1 MDHLAL
7 RIEHAKEQHLRPQ
20 LQLIIRINGRSLI
33 DLVRPVEL
41 PFRTIEGHPEKA
53 GDYGWL
59 HPFACEIFVEPDEH
73 ETHLLGCTCGEADC
87 WPIFGRIT
95 KTPNTVQWHSFYNPF
110 RLEKY
115 LSKVNCDDGRIFIP
129 WDYAA
134 LGPFEFDR
142 KQYEEAIATVQPLY
156 EAERAKQKKTE
167 TNEYETL
174 KLDQPSPSALEGTPS
189 KEVR

>member
-1 MDHLAL
+1 MDH
-7 RIEHAKEQHLRPQ
+7 IELQWHDRREDHLGHRKELH
-20 LQLIIRINGRSLI
+20 IFINGQSLI

-59 HPFACEIFVEPDEH
+59 HPFECEIFVEPDAL

-87 WPIFGRIT
+87 WPLWGRIK

-110 RLEKY
+110 RLEKH
-115 LSKVNCDDGRIFIP
+115 LKIVACNDGRIFIP

-134 LGPFEFDR
+134 LGPFEFDSN
-142 KQYEEAIATVQPLY
+142 QYNVAIAAVQPNY
-156 EAERAKQKKTE
+156 DAERAK
-167 TNEYETL
+167 
-174 KLDQPSPSALEGTPS
+174 
-189 KEVR
+189 

>member
-1 MDHLAL
+1 MDHLEL
-7 RIEHAKEQHLRPQ
+7 RLASAQEQSPKPDM
-20 LQLIIRINGRSLI
+20 QLIIRINGLSLI

-59 HPFACEIFVEPDEH
+59 HPFECDFFVEPDAL

-87 WPIFGRIT
+87 WPLWGQIK
-95 KTPNTVQWHSFYNPF
+95 KTPTTVQWHSFCNPF

-115 LSKVNCDDGRIFIP
+115 LGKVDCNDGRIFIP

-134 LGPFEFDR
+134 LGPFEFDS
-142 KQYEEAIATVQPLY
+142 KQYKEAIAGVQPIND
-156 EAERAKQKKTE
+156 A
-167 TNEYETL
+167 
-174 KLDQPSPSALEGTPS
+174 
-189 KEVR
+189 